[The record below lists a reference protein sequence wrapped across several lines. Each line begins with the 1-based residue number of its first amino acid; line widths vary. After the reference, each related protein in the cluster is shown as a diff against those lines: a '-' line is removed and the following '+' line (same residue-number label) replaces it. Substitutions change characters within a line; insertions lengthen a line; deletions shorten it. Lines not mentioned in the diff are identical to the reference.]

1 MTIQPIAPPSDI
13 APASTL
19 DDSRL
24 SPSQAMQTISASFGA
39 FLRQGHLASRASKAS
54 ICPAMERC
62 FLALL
67 KEELDPVLASDVQ
80 SLLLRF
86 EGLSPAEI
94 HSAKRW
100 RNTLAFSRNPSKV
113 GRELG
118 QAKVFFGIQFAN
130 VAAIMLADR
139 IDATYTRESQ
149 NKSDGFDEERQCLA
163 LAVKASK
170 GAEPCWARLPMAA
183 AAIMANLDQAKL
195 LVKEGLPAGGPNAMG
210 QSALL
215 AFVKSSRTRF
225 EYASA
230 TCLGNAEAFLAFLL
244 ANGAKP
250 NETFGVD
257 QASRFQNLPLMQA
270 EAASNWSVAARLIE
284 AGADGFARESPET
297 ACIFERL
304 VANKRCPLASQSQA
318 ALDRRDLDDC
328 ASLPVAIDGAR
339 KPRGL

>member
-1 MTIQPIAPPSDI
+1 MTIQPIAYPSDI
-13 APASTL
+13 APSSTL
-19 DDSRL
+19 DNHL
-24 SPSQAMQTISASFGA
+24 SQPQDMQNIQPSFGSV
-39 FLRQGHLASRASKAS
+39 LRQDSLASRARKAS
-54 ICPAMERC
+54 TCSAMERS

-67 KEELDPVLASDVQ
+67 KEELEQGLARDVQ
-80 SLLLRF
+80 ALLLRF
-86 EGLSPAEI
+86 EGLSPAEL

-118 QAKVFFGIQFAN
+118 QAKAFFGGQFAN

-139 IDATYTRESQ
+139 IDVTDARDSQ

-163 LAVKASK
+163 LAIKASK
-170 GAEPCWARLPMAA
+170 GAEPCWARLPMAE
-183 AAIMANLDQAKL
+183 AAILADLDLAKL
-195 LVKEGLPAGGPNAMG
+195 LVKEGFPIGGPSAMG

-215 AFVKSSRTRF
+215 AFVKNSRARF
-225 EYASA
+225 EYASVKCVA
-230 TCLGNAEAFLAFLL
+230 SAEAFLAFLL
-244 ANGAKP
+244 ANGAEP

-270 EAASNWSVAARLIE
+270 QAASNWSVAAKLIE
-284 AGADGFARESPET
+284 AGADGFARESPGT

-304 VANKRCPLASQSQA
+304 VAHKRCPLASLSQA
-318 ALDRRDLDDC
+318 ALDRRDLDAC
-328 ASLPVAIDGAR
+328 ATSPMAREGAR